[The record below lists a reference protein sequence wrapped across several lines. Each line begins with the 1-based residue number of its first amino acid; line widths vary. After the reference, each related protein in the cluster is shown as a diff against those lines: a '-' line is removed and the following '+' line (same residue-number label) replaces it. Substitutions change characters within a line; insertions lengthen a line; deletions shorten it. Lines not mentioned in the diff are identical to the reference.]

1 MANSIDNL
9 KTMLG
14 ISNEKLDEK
23 LTLIQEQTEI
33 RLKNKLHLQ
42 SDDNIPDELGYIV
55 LEVSI
60 RRFNR
65 INNEGMT
72 AYSENGES
80 ISFKDDDFA
89 GFEKDIADW
98 LASNSDSSEPKI
110 KFIDA
115 YGV

>member
-1 MANSIDNL
+1 
-9 KTMLG
+9 
-14 ISNEKLDEK
+14 
-23 LTLIQEQTEI
+23 
-33 RLKNKLHLQ
+33 
-42 SDDNIPDELGYIV
+42 
-55 LEVSI
+55 
-60 RRFNR
+60 
-65 INNEGMT
+65 MT

-115 YGV
+115 YGA